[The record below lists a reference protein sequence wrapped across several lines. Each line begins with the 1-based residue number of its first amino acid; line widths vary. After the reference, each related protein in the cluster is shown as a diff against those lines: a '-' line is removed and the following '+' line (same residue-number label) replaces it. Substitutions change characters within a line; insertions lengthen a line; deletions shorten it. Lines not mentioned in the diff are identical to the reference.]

1 MDYSVRRGVL
11 TNVQTLHIQLKE
23 REIYLRQVE
32 EILEKYHLTEALVLE
47 ALLDY
52 VEHTDNLE
60 LYCELWEVLHG
71 YNDVCNIGK

>member
-1 MDYSVRRGVL
+1 M
-11 TNVQTLHIQLKE
+11 
-23 REIYLRQVE
+23 RQIK
-32 EILEKYHLTEALVLE
+32 EILEKYHLTETLVLE

-71 YNDVCNIGK
+71 YHDVCNIGK